1 MRAMQ
6 LSSSENPPSLREAD
20 VPQPTPAANEVLVR
34 VHAAGVTTT
43 ELGWYPNTHTKSG
56 APRTGAIPGHEFS
69 GVVAAVGDHVK
80 DFTVGQEIYGMNDWF
95 AEGALAEYCIA
106 LPLGIAP
113 KPATLSHIEAAGVPI
128 PALTA
133 WQGLFDRAKM
143 QAGERVLVHGAAGA
157 VGVFAVQ
164 LAHMRGAHVIATA
177 APRNRDFV
185 LKLGAKE
192 VIDYTSQRFES
203 VARDIDI
210 VFEVLGGDTLHRS
223 WQVLN
228 PTGRLVEISSSV
240 EDEAK
245 TDPRIAKAFFI
256 VEPNHQQF
264 VDVAKLIDAGK
275 LKVFVDAVVPLSEAA
290 SAYSGQIKHRQG
302 HGKIVVSVA
311 SANANATASA

>member
-6 LSSSENPPSLREAD
+6 LSSPENPPQLREAD
-20 VPQPTPAANEVLVR
+20 IPQPQPAANEVLVR
-34 VHAAGVTTT
+34 VYAAGVTTT

-56 APRTGAIPGHEFS
+56 APRTGAVPAHEFS
-69 GVVAAVGDHVK
+69 GVVAAVGDQVK

-95 AEGALAEYCIA
+95 AEGALAEYCVALPAGIA
-106 LPLGIAP
+106 L

-133 WQGLFDRAKM
+133 WQGLFDRAKL
-143 QAGERVLVHGAAGA
+143 QAGERVLIHGAAGA

-177 APRNRDFV
+177 SQRNYDFV
-185 LKLGAKE
+185 LQLGANE

-203 VARDIDI
+203 VARDIDV
-210 VFEVLGGDTLHRS
+210 VFDVLGGDTLHRS

-228 PTGRLVEISSSV
+228 PTGRMVEISSSV

-245 TDPRIAKAFFI
+245 TDARIAKAFFI
-256 VEPNHQQF
+256 VEPNQQQLM
-264 VDVAKLIDAGK
+264 DVAKSINADK
-275 LKVFVDAVVPLSEAA
+275 LKVFIDAVVPFSEAA
-290 SAYSGQIKHRQG
+290 SAYSGQIKHREG

-311 SANANATASA
+311 PAIATASA